1 MSFQDL
7 ENFIQN
13 QNKKLKPSH
22 RYLCATALNGYD
34 EMMVGVEKSL
44 GHKKT
49 LVLAHARFKIAR
61 TEADCVFPN
70 SADIDWR
77 YVGPIIGLAV
87 LGFFNLTWLFRI
99 AGVQARIR
107 FPESTT
113 LARRGCFFAP

>member
-1 MSFQDL
+1 MDKKYLTRALMSFQDL
-7 ENFIQN
+7 ENFIQS
-13 QNKKLKPSH
+13 QNKKLKPSN

-44 GHKKT
+44 GHKKP
-49 LVLAHARFKIAR
+49 LVSAHARFKIAR

-87 LGFFNLTWLFRI
+87 LGFFNLAWSFRI
-99 AGVQARIR
+99 AGVQDRIR
-107 FPESTT
+107 
-113 LARRGCFFAP
+113 